1 MRSTL
6 LAVTVV
12 AILTACVRPSAGEP
26 ARWKKGDGGNK
37 HYYDVVLVGE
47 QVSWEEAAVLAEA
60 QGGYLATITSSD
72 ENDFVISLLRD
83 LAFWTDPGSGGG
95 IFRATG
101 PWIGGYQEAGSA
113 EPDGGW
119 FWLTGEEVQYPG
131 NWCDGE
137 PNDYYGTN
145 RNENRMNYFYI
156 GSVPLDEDEILTF
169 TPGWNDSPS
178 DGWPGPV
185 VAYVIEWDKNPK
197 RYKRKGPRR

>member
-1 MRSTL
+1 
-6 LAVTVV
+6 
-12 AILTACVRPSAGEP
+12 
-26 ARWKKGDGGNK
+26 
-37 HYYDVVLVGE
+37 VVLVGE
-47 QVSWEEAAVLAEA
+47 QVSWEEATVLAEA

-95 IFRATG
+95 IFRAAG

-119 FWLTGEEVQYPG
+119 FWLTGEEVQDPG

-137 PNDYYGTN
+137 PNDYYGPN

-156 GSVPLDEDEILTF
+156 GSVPLDEVEILTF

-197 RYKRKGPRR
+197 RYRNPKRYKNTGPQF